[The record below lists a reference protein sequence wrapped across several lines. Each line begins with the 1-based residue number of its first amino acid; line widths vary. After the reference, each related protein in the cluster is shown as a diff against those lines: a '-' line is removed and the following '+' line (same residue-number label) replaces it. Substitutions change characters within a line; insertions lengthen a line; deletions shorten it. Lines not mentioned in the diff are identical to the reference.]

1 MPTKPTR
8 LSANQRQI
16 DRLGRRL
23 DEMGRVN
30 NRYSWARVIV
40 FLGGLVI
47 SAAGFFVVGA
57 SLFWPLLAISVA
69 LFAGV
74 IYFHRR
80 LERSMSSFEL
90 ARVFHAAQSARAQV
104 DWSALPPA
112 RVTGPRAG
120 HPFEGD
126 LDLVGE
132 RSLHRLM
139 DTTVSEG
146 GSVRLRDWLGA
157 TTPDLADIRR
167 RQALVA
173 ELCPRF
179 LFRLRLWINGAGV
192 SAVAGN
198 HETVAA

>member
-1 MPTKPTR
+1 M
-8 LSANQRQI
+8 
-16 DRLGRRL
+16 
-23 DEMGRVN
+23 
-30 NRYSWARVIV
+30 
-40 FLGGLVI
+40 
-47 SAAGFFVVGA
+47 
-57 SLFWPLLAISVA
+57 
-69 LFAGV
+69 
-74 IYFHRR
+74 
-80 LERSMSSFEL
+80 
-90 ARVFHAAQSARAQV
+90 

-173 ELCPRF
+173 ELVPPLPLSTAPLDQR
-179 LFRLRLWINGAGV
+179 RRRRRSV
-192 SAVAGN
+192 RETDEAVA
-198 HETVAA
+198 AR